1 MKKTCTEKC
10 STLLHHILFV
20 THRLNIQHCYFEQYH
35 NQDKR
40 KVWVLKTKK
49 SGNIVVTGFRRCPLQ
64 RGPILAILST
74 VCNTTR
80 RLGIPILHP
89 SVTQCNSINI
99 SVDKYISTG
108 ILIFKSPHD
117 SIGLMNTVTAFLPY
131 IQLILSILLVAAILL
146 QRSSEGIEGAFGGQQ
161 QDFTHFTRRGGE
173 KVLFY
178 STIVLAVLFAAS
190 ALIAI
195 LG

>member
-1 MKKTCTEKC
+1 
-10 STLLHHILFV
+10 
-20 THRLNIQHCYFEQYH
+20 
-35 NQDKR
+35 
-40 KVWVLKTKK
+40 
-49 SGNIVVTGFRRCPLQ
+49 
-64 RGPILAILST
+64 
-74 VCNTTR
+74 
-80 RLGIPILHP
+80 
-89 SVTQCNSINI
+89 
-99 SVDKYISTG
+99 
-108 ILIFKSPHD
+108 
-117 SIGLMNTVTAFLPY
+117 MNTVTAFLPY